1 MKRFSRSIRKHLVMK
16 YLRFRLTPSMKKS
29 RHARHIKRTET
40 SQGILA
46 GLPYVCIGIGSG
58 LLGHSMGN
66 VISERAIR
74 NDPKK
79 QKKLCIPPD
88 IVKIVRSVPLFGT
101 GLVQT
106 KNQQQSLVNIF
117 V

>member
-58 LLGHSMGN
+58 LFGHSMGN

-74 NDPKK
+74 NDPDL
-79 QKKLCIPPD
+79 QKNCVYRQILLK
-88 IVKIVRSVPLFGT
+88 
-101 GLVQT
+101 
-106 KNQQQSLVNIF
+106 
-117 V
+117 